1 MKFIWWGKK
10 EVIGNCKV
18 LKKSSFLSRPSFPLS
33 KIADRYFGF
42 FCHPFFL
49 FEVKYCYI
57 YLGVGVVIPCLLW
70 SSNLHSLWY
79 LHFLYFSQHHPNS
92 KSYEVPLWLGLAL
105 YLDCQE
111 SAQLPHFVN
120 HLFCV
125 EV

>member
-18 LKKSSFLSRPSFPLS
+18 LKKSSFSSRPSFPLL

-42 FCHPFFL
+42 FVLHSSFL
-49 FEVKYCYI
+49 RLNIVIYI
-57 YLGVGVVIPCLLW
+57 LGVGVVIPCVLW